1 MPGLMTFSILLEK
14 LFFSTAGPWDAWN
27 TGVCVAW
34 GRLCSDDD
42 HDDHEDHEDPND
54 HDDDHDGDGGYDDH
68 DDQDGDVDGDAD
80 KVVNY
85 EPLSLNTDLWS
96 IGVITYIMLSG
107 IINIIIIIIFKIIII
122 IIIIIISINI
132 VMIVT

>member
-1 MPGLMTFSILLEK
+1 MYNRTEDYTKFNVSVNV
-14 LFFSTAGPWDAWN
+14 STPGPWDAWN
-27 TGVCVAW
+27 TGVCFAW
-34 GRLCSDDD
+34 GRLGSDDD
-42 HDDHEDHEDPND
+42 HDD
-54 HDDDHDGDGGYDDH
+54 GGYDN
-68 DDQDGDVDGDAD
+68 DDQDGDAD

-107 IINIIIIIIFKIIII
+107 IINIIIIIIIIINIIII
-122 IIIIIISINI
+122 IINI